1 MIARGWLFPDVGDLL
16 KELYVDVCA
25 TDFRL
30 DGKRL
35 TDSRISVLTGLQR
48 KDVRAIRGRLEGARD
63 GGRGG
68 AGPVPRVVAHWI
80 AGPPY
85 STRAGKPKPL
95 PRLSSRSG
103 PSFEG
108 LVSEVSRDIH
118 PRTILDELKRQDLVA
133 HDEDKDRLVLRDTAF
148 VPSRDDET
156 MLGYFGANVGDHA
169 EAAAANLTAAPEPG
183 PFFERAV
190 HYNQLTP
197 EALDELQTLARKL
210 QSGVLSELNTAALRL
225 QKRDAGQAG
234 ALGRFRS
241 GAYIYKTI
249 DNDPEGET

>member
-1 MIARGWLFPDVGDLL
+1 MIARGWLFPDAGDLL

-35 TDSRISVLTGLQR
+35 TDSRINVLTGLQR
-48 KDVRAIRGRLEGARD
+48 KDVRAIRGRLEGAQV

-85 STRAGKPKPL
+85 STRAGKPKSL
-95 PRLSSRSG
+95 PRLQGGSG
-103 PSFEG
+103 PSFES
-108 LVSEVSRDIH
+108 LVSDVSRDIH

-133 HDEDKDRLVLRDTAF
+133 HDEDKDRLELREAAF
-148 VPSRDDET
+148 VPSRDDES

-169 EAAAANLTAAPEPG
+169 EAAAANLIAAPEPG

-197 EALDELQTLARKL
+197 EALDELQALARKL

-225 QKRDAGQAG
+225 QKRDAGEPDAV
-234 ALGRFRS
+234 GRFRS
-241 GAYIYKTI
+241 GAYIFKST
-249 DNDPEGET
+249 DSGAEDET